1 MYNKK
6 IKVMTQTTI
15 KYYEGSVEFY
25 TVNSANEVKQLNK
38 YVLSTFKHKCASKK
52 RIDGELWA
60 EVFENGKST
69 TRFIYNQKLGLRVF
83 STLELSK

>member
-6 IKVMTQTTI
+6 IKVMTKTTI

-60 EVFENGKST
+60 EVFENGKSIS
-69 TRFIYNQKLGLRVF
+69 RFIYNPKQGLKVF
-83 STLELSK
+83 STQELSK

>member
-1 MYNKK
+1 M
-6 IKVMTQTTI
+6 IKTTI

-25 TVNSANEVKQLNK
+25 TVNSASEVKQLNK

-60 EVFENGKST
+60 EVFENGKSIS
-69 TRFIYNQKLGLRVF
+69 RFIYNPKQGLKVF
-83 STLELSK
+83 STQELSK